1 MKLTDGRTMV
11 EITMKMKI
19 WNGENGSWGCDIS
32 SEFFADVREFD
43 GGVAVVEDVDYCVE
57 MARDWEGGVGDYY
70 DLPDDEERVAIV
82 DDITT
87 DSAETIACTL
97 RHTDE
102 WESELVEAL
111 VKAAGM
117 EDEYRKACAD
127 VPGIAEGDR
136 TFESVIFAAAGALGV
151 EIL

>member
-1 MKLTDGRTMV
+1 MKLTDGRMTV
-11 EITMKMKI
+11 EITMKI

-32 SEFFADVREFD
+32 TEFFEDVREFD
-43 GGVAVVEDVDYCVE
+43 EGVAVVEDVGYCVE

-70 DLPDDEERVAIV
+70 DLPDDEERAVIV

-102 WESELVEAL
+102 WEPELVEAL
-111 VKAAGM
+111 VKGAGM
-117 EDEYRKACAD
+117 EDEYLKAYAD
-127 VPGIAEGDR
+127 VPGRAEGGR